1 MDSTYSVN
9 VNANGSLDHGVN
21 GKSDINVSLDIK
33 TSRDS
38 SLDLSS
44 DVEIDAE
51 VGVLEGKKKANV
63 SHNHITTTKTLV
75 FGSIQFPLFFSG
87 NTYNINVG
95 SQINNGI
102 HSGID
107 IEVDTQVQT
116 KAQIQT
122 EVDVKTNTIILLG
135 RYGHRLDVRTRL
147 VGVDQRGLI
156 DRDVLCWRSAVARRS
171 GDCESCES
179 SGEEW
184 VLHLVRLFCFFVL
197 LEGEKSRR
205 DTPVNDWGEV

>member
-1 MDSTYSVN
+1 MGSTYSVN

-51 VGVLEGKKKANV
+51 VGVLQGKKKV
-63 SHNHITTTKTLV
+63 KCQSQPIQQLKKHGSS
-75 FGSIQFPLFFSG
+75 FGAFNSLSSSSSG

-147 VGVDQRGLI
+147 VRLDHLGLV

-184 VLHLVRLFCFFVL
+184 VLHLVRLFCFSCSSWK
-197 LEGEKSRR
+197 ERKAGGTRR
-205 DTPVNDWGEV
+205 